1 LLAVPFELRAFLV
14 SSPRC
19 SWKSITPSSSA
30 FSCCCF
36 LSALFQ
42 CQNAAVC
49 SWWFVLLCR
58 HVALQ
63 SLFSVMIKNMLA
75 FHGIFARRSPYHSV
89 SPFRHTVCGYDLP
102 FVGSLMLCNNDDHQL
117 IDPAHAAVVRSQQNA
132 GIYGRLDD
140 LRVGMGTQDEPCWF
154 WQSEDWGS
162 TGSRRL
168 FVDNMR

>member
-1 LLAVPFELRAFLV
+1 MEFLLDDRH
-14 SSPRC
+14 
-19 SWKSITPSSSA
+19 ITP
-30 FSCCCF
+30 F
-36 LSALFQ
+36 LRSDTPYVAMI
-42 CQNAAVC
+42 
-49 SWWFVLLCR
+49 CR
-58 HVALQ
+58 
-63 SLFSVMIKNMLA
+63 
-75 FHGIFARRSPYHSV
+75 
-89 SPFRHTVCGYDLP
+89 